1 MKTDFEC
8 SLYLES
14 LTRVCAKGIGSG
26 TLEIAPLEESL
37 DKYTRL
43 SGLSTFT
50 KYNREDWTL
59 DISEGCDTRSVDA
72 AIRTAFSPNTL

>member
-14 LTRVCAKGIGSG
+14 LTRVCAKG
-26 TLEIAPLEESL
+26 IAPLEESL